1 MAVSDDEFD
10 TSLAATTG
18 CAAGNAPLI
27 GGGGTLLRANSASS
41 IFNRRVPVSAG
52 SSETD
57 WLFSNPS
64 PDGFPAASG
73 PACRASCSKLSA
85 AALAVARAASTGVDA
100 VGLTGFAAP
109 KPGASCGTGGAAAW
123 SVAPKVEISG
133 ASSGTSAGDAIV
145 GVSGPTAMMTGCIE
159 P

>member
-10 TSLAATTG
+10 TSLAAMTG

-27 GGGGTLLRANSASS
+27 GGGGTLLRANSPSS
-41 IFNRRVPVSAG
+41 VFNRRVPVSPG

-64 PDGFPAASG
+64 PDGFPAVSG

-85 AALAVARAASTGVDA
+85 AALAVARAASAGVDA

-109 KPGASCGTGGAAAW
+109 KPSTSCGTGGAAAW
-123 SVAPKVEISG
+123 NVAPKAEISG

-145 GVSGPTAMMTGCIE
+145 GVSGPTVMMTGCIE

>member
-41 IFNRRVPVSAG
+41 VFNRRVPVSPR

-64 PDGFPAASG
+64 PDGFPAIIG
-73 PACRASCSKLSA
+73 PAFRDSCNKLSA
-85 AALAVARAASTGVDA
+85 AALAAGSAGSSGGDA
-100 VGLTGFAAP
+100 VR
-109 KPGASCGTGGAAAW
+109 
-123 SVAPKVEISG
+123 
-133 ASSGTSAGDAIV
+133 
-145 GVSGPTAMMTGCIE
+145 
-159 P
+159 